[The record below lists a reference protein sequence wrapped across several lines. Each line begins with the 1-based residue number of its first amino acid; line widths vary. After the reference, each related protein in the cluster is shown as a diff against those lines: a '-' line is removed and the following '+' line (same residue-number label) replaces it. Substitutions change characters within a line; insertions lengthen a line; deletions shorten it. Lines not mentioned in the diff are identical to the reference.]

1 MVYVLLLSAML
12 QAPVPPVTPTVPAPS
27 AERMQEDL
35 FEQLVAD
42 LDSEDWNDR
51 ESATWK
57 LARANADVPD
67 AWIEGYLERSGL
79 SLEQVMRLLRVM
91 EIRLLH
97 APRGALGIQM
107 PINQVGRPGELLLVG
122 PRGVQVSAVIPGL
135 PAEKVLEPGDVITH
149 INEQALDHRE
159 DLARIVQQHWP
170 GDVLQLRVNR
180 ARPDQENVDPDDRE
194 VDRFDVEIA
203 LGSTTDLRRS
213 GGAQSV
219 LDPALADRR
228 RRLAELFQK
237 HGAVPSSIP
246 APLFPEIEGM
256 ISDEDPMIRGLLQ
269 QMEAVRSGIYTLS
282 LAELKK
288 QWVQQLASIEVSL
301 ADDNLSLEQRATLE
315 HRRDRM
321 RTILDSLDDQLRF

>member
-1 MVYVLLLSAML
+1 MAYVLLLISML
-12 QAPVPPVTPTVPAPS
+12 QAPAPPVAPTVPAPS
-27 AERMQEDL
+27 AERMQEDR
-35 FEQLVAD
+35 FEQLVAE
-42 LDSEDWNDR
+42 LDSENWNDR

-57 LARANADVPD
+57 LARATAGVPD
-67 AWIEGYLERSGL
+67 AWIEGHLERSGL

-107 PINQVGRPGELLLVG
+107 PINQVGRPGELLRVG

-149 INEQALDHRE
+149 INEQPLDHRE

-170 GDVLQLRVNR
+170 GDVLQLRVIR
-180 ARPDQENVDPDDRE
+180 TRPDQENVDPDDRE
-194 VDRFDVEIA
+194 VDRFDVEIK

-228 RRLAELFQK
+228 QRLVELFQK

-256 ISDEDPMIRGLLQ
+256 VGDEDPMIRGILQ
-269 QMEAVRSGIYTLS
+269 QLDAARSGTYTLS

-288 QWVQQLASIEVSL
+288 QWVQKLTSMDESL
-301 ADDNLSLEQRATLE
+301 ADDGLPPRQRAILE

-321 RTILDSLDDQLRF
+321 RTILDALDDQLRF